1 MFWVIL
7 ACSRDLLVEVD
18 GLELGMEL
26 RGNPKITL
34 TRDGQTVDGQRISNK
49 WKFSGQKPG
58 DFLLTLTIDGRECQ
72 LHKNALTIPRGRQ
85 PYG

>member
-1 MFWVIL
+1 MAQFLCYLQSKDVSIIKLQGDSMFWVIL

-34 TRDGQTVDGQRISNK
+34 TRDGETVDGQRISNK
-49 WKFSGQKPG
+49 WKFSGQK
-58 DFLLTLTIDGRECQ
+58 LLEIFC
-72 LHKNALTIPRGRQ
+72 
-85 PYG
+85 